1 MSAAFALVDATVVT
15 GDSAGTVL
23 PGTTIV
29 AGADGRIEQ
38 VGSTAEI
45 SVPSGYRRIDAT
57 GLFVVPGLINAHAHL
72 FADGKPLPPILLKE
86 SAESLVSAFMHSPAG
101 GWMVKRRTKA
111 NVLTQLH
118 SGVTTLR
125 SVGDV
130 GYEVV
135 AVANEI
141 AAGKYVGPR
150 VLASG
155 PLMAITGGHGA
166 PQIALISDSPW
177 DARRNVRRSLRKGV
191 TAIKI
196 AATGG
201 VTDARVVGEAG
212 RPQMTEEE
220 MTAICEEAHN
230 AGIVVAAHAQSQA
243 GITAALRAGVDTIEH
258 GSSMSEEMIGLFK
271 DNPRSLHGTSALI
284 PTLQACLPLVRLDP
298 RITGIDA
305 IARANA
311 EMIGEEM
318 LQGIRDALANDI
330 TIGMGT
336 DSALT
341 HVTHYNTW
349 RELDMLVRFG
359 GLTPAQALHAATQ
372 SNARILGLDTVTG
385 SIRAGLAADLVV
397 LDQNPLMSF
406 RTFTAPRYVVAG
418 GNVLEE
424 PTVTRFAEIDERLDS
439 LENDPSAR

>member
-1 MSAAFALVDATVVT
+1 MSTPFALVNGTVVT
-15 GDSAGTVL
+15 GDGAGTVR
-23 PGTTIV
+23 PGLTILV
-29 AGADGRIEQ
+29 DRSGRIESI
-38 VGSTAEI
+38 GDAATT
-45 SVPSGYRRIDAT
+45 SVPGNYRPYDASGAFIA
-57 GLFVVPGLINAHAHL
+57 PGLINAHAHL
-72 FADGKPLPPILLKE
+72 FADGKPLPPILLNE
-86 SAESLVSAFMHSPAG
+86 RAEGLVAAFMHSPAG
-101 GWMVKRRTKA
+101 DWMLKRRTRT
-111 NVLTQLH
+111 NVTTQLH

-135 AVANEI
+135 EVAREINE
-141 AAGKYVGPR
+141 GKYVGPR

-177 DARRNVRRSLRKGV
+177 DARRNVRRNLRKGV

-230 AGIVVAAHAQSQA
+230 AGILVAAHAQSPA

-258 GSSMSEEMIGLFK
+258 GSSMTDEMVGLFK
-271 DNPRSLHGTSALI
+271 QNPRSLYGTSALI
-284 PTLQACLPLVRLDP
+284 PTLQACLPLVKLDP
-298 RITGIDA
+298 AVTGINA

-311 EMIGEEM
+311 ELIYEEM
-318 LQGIRDALANDI
+318 LQGIKDALANDI
-330 TIGMGT
+330 ALGMGT

-349 RELDMLVRFG
+349 RELDFLVRFG
-359 GLTPAQALHAATQ
+359 GLTPAQALHAATR
-372 SNARILGLDTVTG
+372 SNARILGLDAVTG
-385 SIRAGLAADLVV
+385 SVEPGLAADLVV
-397 LDQNPLMSF
+397 LEANPLDDF
-406 RTFTAPRYVVAG
+406 RTFTAPRYVVTG
-418 GNVLEE
+418 QTVIEQ
-424 PTVTRFAEIDERLDS
+424 PTVTRFPEIDERLDTI
-439 LENDPSAR
+439 